1 MKSWISFLLPNDE
14 YKEKKM
20 LYFFSEGA
28 IILFL
33 SLIVMIICNKYFN
46 LDVET
51 VLLAALATFL
61 FYVSGRYIVSG
72 IEYTD
77 ISTERAYRK
86 ELRVIFIRT
95 IRFVVIFMALYLI
108 FINVPTRLDKWFEIL
123 GLLIS
128 ISVVWFLSSY
138 ISLKRSYKKNKELL

>member
-51 VLLAALATFL
+51 VLLAAIAIFL

-72 IEYTD
+72 IEYAD
-77 ISTERAYRK
+77 ITTESAYRK

-95 IRFVVIFMALYLI
+95 IGFVVIFMICYLI
-108 FINVPTRLDKWFEIL
+108 FTDFPKNLDEWFEIL
-123 GLLIS
+123 SLLIGV
-128 ISVVWFLSSY
+128 SVIWFLSSY

>member
-51 VLLAALATFL
+51 VLLAAIAIFL
-61 FYVSGRYIVSG
+61 FYVSGRYIISG
-72 IEYTD
+72 IEYAD
-77 ISTERAYRK
+77 ITTESAYRK

-95 IRFVVIFMALYLI
+95 IGFVVMLFD
-108 FINVPTRLDKWFEIL
+108 FH
-123 GLLIS
+123 
-128 ISVVWFLSSY
+128 
-138 ISLKRSYKKNKELL
+138 

>member
-51 VLLAALATFL
+51 VLLAALAIFL

>member
-28 IILFL
+28 VILFL
-33 SLIVMIICNKYFN
+33 SLIVMMICNKYFH
-46 LDVET
+46 LDVEI
-51 VLLAALATFL
+51 VLLVAIAIFL

-77 ISTERAYRK
+77 ISTERAYKK
-86 ELRVIFIRT
+86 ELKVISIRT
-95 IRFVVIFMALYLI
+95 IGFVVIYLVCYLI
-108 FINVPTRLDKWFEIL
+108 FINLPKNFNDWFEIL
-123 GLLIS
+123 SLLIGIS
-128 ISVVWFLSSY
+128 IIWFLSSY

>member
-28 IILFL
+28 VILFL
-33 SLIVMIICNKYFN
+33 SLIVMMICNKYFH
-46 LDVET
+46 LDVEI
-51 VLLAALATFL
+51 VLLVAIAIFL

-77 ISTERAYRK
+77 LSTQRAYKK
-86 ELRVIFIRT
+86 ELKVISIRT
-95 IRFVVIFMALYLI
+95 IGFVVIYLVCYLI
-108 FINVPTRLDKWFEIL
+108 FINLPKNFNEWFEIL
-123 GLLIS
+123 SLLIGVS
-128 ISVVWFLSSY
+128 IIWFLSSY

>member
-28 IILFL
+28 IILLL

-51 VLLAALATFL
+51 VLLAALAIFL

>member
-51 VLLAALATFL
+51 VLLAAIAIFL
-61 FYVSGRYIVSG
+61 FYVSGRYIISG
-72 IEYTD
+72 IEYAD
-77 ISTERAYRK
+77 ITTESAYRK

-95 IRFVVIFMALYLI
+95 IGFVVIFMICYLI
-108 FINVPTRLDKWFEIL
+108 FTNSLKNLDEWFEIL
-123 GLLIS
+123 SLLIGV
-128 ISVVWFLSSY
+128 SVIWFLSSY

>member
-51 VLLAALATFL
+51 VLLAAIAIFL

-72 IEYTD
+72 IEYAD
-77 ISTERAYRK
+77 ITTESAYRK

-95 IRFVVIFMALYLI
+95 IEFVVIFMICYLI
-108 FINVPTRLDKWFEIL
+108 FTNFPKNLDEWFEIL
-123 GLLIS
+123 SLLLGV
-128 ISVVWFLSSY
+128 SVIWLLSSY
-138 ISLKRSYKKNKELL
+138 ISLKRSYKKNKKLL

>member
-14 YKEKKM
+14 YKKKKM

>member
-1 MKSWISFLLPNDE
+1 MKTWISFLLPDDE

-20 LYFFSEGA
+20 LYFIAEGA

-33 SLIVMIICNKYFN
+33 SLIVMMICNKFFN
-46 LDVET
+46 LDAET
-51 VLLAALATFL
+51 VLLAAIAIFL
-61 FYVSGRYIVSG
+61 FYVTGRYIIAG

-77 ISTERAYRK
+77 IATKHAYKK
-86 ELRVIFIRT
+86 ELRVICIRT
-95 IRFVVIFMALYLI
+95 IGFVIIFMALYLI
-108 FINVPTRLDKWFEIL
+108 FFNIPSSLNNWVEIL

-128 ISVVWFLSSY
+128 VSVVSFLSSY

>member
-1 MKSWISFLLPNDE
+1 MKSWVSFFLPNDE

-20 LYFFSEGA
+20 LYFLSEGA

-33 SLIVMIICNKYFN
+33 SLIVMIVCNKYFN

-51 VLLAALATFL
+51 VLLLNIAIFL

-77 ISTERAYRK
+77 ISTEREYRK

-95 IRFVVIFMALYLI
+95 IGFVVIFMTLYLI
-108 FINVPTRLDKWFEIL
+108 FINVPSSLNEWFEIS

-128 ISVVWFLSSY
+128 VSVVWFLSNY